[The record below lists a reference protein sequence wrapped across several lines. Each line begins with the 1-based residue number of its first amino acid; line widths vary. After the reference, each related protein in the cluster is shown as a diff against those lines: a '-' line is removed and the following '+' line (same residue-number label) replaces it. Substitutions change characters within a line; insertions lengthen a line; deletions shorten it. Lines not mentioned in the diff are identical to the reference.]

1 MNLQERTALIRT
13 ASGSEKADLAIVN
26 GILLNVYTGELL
38 EGYGLAV
45 KGERIAYVG
54 KNVRQT
60 VGPGTEIIDA
70 AGKIIV
76 PGFIDSHAH
85 MLFYC
90 SVSEFLR
97 YGMRGGTTTIVTELM
112 EIAFPLGY
120 QGIIEYMES
129 CQDQPVKIFG
139 VVPSM
144 FTFSS
149 GTRAKMFNKEK
160 FRELLQRDDILG
172 MGETFWL
179 PVVEEDRRLLELMEE
194 TFKEGKIVA
203 GHSAGAKGNKLAAYI
218 AGGVSSCHEPTTMD
232 EVIERLR
239 LGIYVL
245 AREGETRQDLAAIAE
260 IKEKKLDLRHLALVS
275 DGVTLKQ
282 LVEKGHMEVILQKA
296 VDLGFDPVSAIQM
309 ATINPARYLKLDDR
323 VGGIAPGKYAD
334 IVILPDLYNINA
346 EYVIS
351 NGRVIACRGEL
362 LVQPRKHAFPAWT
375 RQAIRLTK
383 KFAPDDFMLRVSAD
397 INSVKVRVIDQVAE
411 LVTQE
416 SRLIVPVSAG
426 IIKVDPARD
435 LLKVSCIDFQ
445 ANPGKQFT
453 GLIKGFKIKRGAL
466 ASSMAWDLTNIVAVG
481 ADEGDLALAVN
492 RVVELHG
499 GAVVCADGSILAE
512 LPLPVGGF
520 SSDQPIEDLLQKL
533 EKFQQ
538 AAADLGSPFENTH
551 LTLMTLTTPAIPF
564 FRICEDGLF
573 DVRTNSRVEF
583 IFFRDYP

>member
-13 ASGSEKADLAIVN
+13 ASGSEKADLAIIN
-26 GILLNVYTGELL
+26 GILLNVYTGEML
-38 EGYGLAV
+38 EGYGVAV

-60 VGPGTEIIDA
+60 VGPGTEVIDA
-70 AGKIIV
+70 AGKTIV
-76 PGFIDSHAH
+76 PGFIDSHIH

-90 SVSEFLR
+90 SASEFLR
-97 YGMRGGTTTIVTELM
+97 YGMRGGTTTIVTELI

-120 QGIIEYMES
+120 RGIIEYLES
-129 CQDQPVKIFG
+129 CKDQPVKIFG
-139 VVPSM
+139 VVPPM

-149 GTRAKMFNKEK
+149 GTRAKVLHKEH

-179 PVVEEDRRLLELMEE
+179 PVVAEDRRLLELMEE
-194 TFKEGKIVA
+194 TLKAGKIVA

-218 AGGVSSCHEPTTMD
+218 AGGASSCHEPTTMD

-260 IKEKKLDLRHLALVS
+260 IKEKNLDLRYLALVS

-282 LVEKGHMEVILQKA
+282 LVEKGYMEVILQKA

-334 IVILPDLYNINA
+334 MVILPDLYNINA

-351 NGRVIACRGEL
+351 NGRVIARRGEL

-383 KFAPDDFMLRVSAD
+383 KFAPDDFMIRVSAD
-397 INSVKVRVIDQVAE
+397 IDSVKVRVIDQVAE

-416 SRLIVPVSAG
+416 SRLSVPVSAG
-426 IIKVDPARD
+426 MIKVDPARD
-435 LLKVSCIDFQ
+435 LLKVSCIDFR

-453 GLIKGFKIKRGAL
+453 GLIKGFKMKKGAL

-492 RVVELHG
+492 RFVELHG
-499 GAVVCADGSILAE
+499 GVVVCAEGMILAE
-512 LPLPVGGF
+512 LPMPVGGF

-538 AAADLGSPFENTH
+538 AAADLGSPFANTH

-583 IFFRDYP
+583 IYFQG